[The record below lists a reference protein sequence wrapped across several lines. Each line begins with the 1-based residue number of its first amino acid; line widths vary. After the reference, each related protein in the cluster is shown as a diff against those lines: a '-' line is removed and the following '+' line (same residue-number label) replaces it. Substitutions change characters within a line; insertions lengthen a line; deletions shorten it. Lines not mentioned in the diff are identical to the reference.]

1 MLRRYVFCGT
11 FHGLAPSRRY
21 LAPCPKEPGLSSV
34 VTNDGGDYLADSYL
48 LSRLLYPARRIGAA
62 VILTQTTVIL
72 ITLVAYKLVLIGIG
86 VWASRRVHSATDF
99 LLGGRGL
106 GPWVAGL
113 SYAASTSSAWVLLG
127 YSGFVYAFGLSAL
140 WMVPGIW
147 AGYVVMWPWFGPRI
161 RGESAAQGWVTPTE
175 FLTAS
180 LDRQA
185 AARIAALAAGLI
197 GFCFIFYI
205 AAQFA
210 AAATAFTTN
219 FAMSNTSSLLL
230 GAGIVLIYCL
240 LGGFWAASVTDT
252 LQAVIMMLVAVLV
265 PALAV
270 VAAGGPGQILANVS
284 AIGGDFASASG
295 GHAGLL
301 FLGMLLGFAGIGL
314 GTLGQ
319 PHLLARLM
327 AVKGER
333 ERRLGF
339 LIAFGWGV
347 TVYIGMTWMALA
359 ARSLTPDLPGG
370 EQVFYLLAEPLL
382 PPVLAGIVIAAIL
395 SAVMSTVDSLLLAAS
410 AAVSHDLRLAERFG
424 VSDLAMSRG
433 VMTAIVV
440 GAVTLALVLPDT
452 IFNRVLFAWNA
463 LGAAFGP
470 IIVARVMKREPPAA
484 ARFWSIVTG
493 FGLTVIFY
501 LGGTMDAS
509 SASGVS
515 RIIADLAQLPGD
527 PFERVVPFLP
537 PLAMLF
543 LWPQP
548 AVAAAQSEA
557 G

>member
-1 MLRRYVFCGT
+1 MLRRYFFCGT

-21 LAPCPKEPGLSSV
+21 LAPCPKEPGLSSDALTGV
-34 VTNDGGDYLADSYL
+34 GDYLADSYL
-48 LSRLLYPARRIGAA
+48 LGGLLYPPRRSGAA
-62 VILTQTTVIL
+62 AILTQTTVIL
-72 ITLVAYKLVLIGIG
+72 ITLIAYKLILIGIG
-86 VWASRRVHSATDF
+86 VWASRRVHSASDF

-147 AGYVVMWPWFGPRI
+147 AGYVVMWLGFGPRV
-161 RGESAAQGWVTPTE
+161 RGESATHGWVTPTE
-175 FLTAS
+175 FLTGS
-180 LDRQA
+180 LDQAA
-185 AARIAALAAGLI
+185 AARIAALAAALI

-219 FAMSNTSSLLL
+219 FAMSDSSSLLL
-230 GAGIVLIYCL
+230 GAGIVLIYCF

-252 LQAVIMMLVAVLV
+252 LQAMIMMLVAVLV

-270 VAAGGPGQILANVS
+270 IAAGGPGQILADV
-284 AIGGDFASASG
+284 ATIGGDFSSFTG
-295 GHAGLL
+295 GHAGMV
-301 FLGMLLGFAGIGL
+301 FVGMLLGFAGIGL

-339 LIAFGWGV
+339 LIAIGWGV

-359 ARSLTPDLPGG
+359 ARSLTPDLPSG
-370 EQVFYLLAEPLL
+370 EQVFYTLAETLL

-424 VSDLAMSRG
+424 VSDLMMSRT
-433 VMTAIVV
+433 VMTGIVV

-470 IIVARVMKREPPAA
+470 IIVARVLNREPPAA

-501 LGGTMDAS
+501 WGGTVDIAQ
-509 SASGVS
+509 ASGMTRS
-515 RIIADLAQLPGD
+515 LATLSQLPGD
-527 PFERVVPFLP
+527 PFERFVPFLP
-537 PLAMLF
+537 PLLMLF
-543 LWPQP
+543 CWPQP
-548 AVAAAQSEA
+548 AAAAARPEP

>member
-1 MLRRYVFCGT
+1 M
-11 FHGLAPSRRY
+11 
-21 LAPCPKEPGLSSV
+21 
-34 VTNDGGDYLADSYL
+34 
-48 LSRLLYPARRIGAA
+48 
-62 VILTQTTVIL
+62 TQTTVIL

-86 VWASRRVHSATDF
+86 IWASRRVHSATDF

-127 YSGFVYAFGLSAL
+127 YSGFVYAFGVAAL

-147 AGYVVMWPWFGPRI
+147 AGYVVMWLWFGPRV
-161 RGESAAQGWVTPTE
+161 RGESAAEGWVTPTE
-175 FLTAS
+175 FLSAN
-180 LDRQA
+180 LEARA
-185 AARIAALAAGLI
+185 AARLAALAAALI

-219 FAMSNTSSLLL
+219 FSMSESSSLLL

-265 PALAV
+265 PAFAV
-270 VAAGGPGQILANVS
+270 IEVGGPGQILANVS
-284 AIGGDFASASG
+284 AIGGSYASFTG
-295 GHAGLL
+295 GYAGLL
-301 FLGMLLGFAGIGL
+301 FVGMLLGFAGIGL

-339 LIAFGWGV
+339 LIAIGWGV

-359 ARSLTPDLPGG
+359 ARSLTPDLPSG
-370 EQVFYLLAEPLL
+370 EQVFYLLAETLL

-410 AAVSHDLRLAERFG
+410 AAVSHDLSLAERFD
-424 VSDLAMSRG
+424 VSDLKMSRI
-433 VMTAIVV
+433 VMTGIVV

-470 IIVARVMKREPPAA
+470 IIIARVLKREPPGA

-493 FGLTVIFY
+493 FSLTVVFY
-501 LGGTMDAS
+501 LAGTVDA
-509 SASGVS
+509 AAVTGPVAA
-515 RIIADLAQLPGD
+515 IAALAQLPGD
-527 PFERVVPFLP
+527 PFERVVPFVP
-537 PLAMLF
+537 PLLMLF
-543 LWPQP
+543 LWPQ
-548 AVAAAQSEA
+548 ARGAIGLSEP
-557 G
+557 GYDRGG